1 MPFVSVKIL
10 EGHSIER
17 KRKMVEEITESVAR
31 IAELPEDYVQVVF
44 EEFAK
49 HNWGANKKLL
59 CDED

>member
-17 KRKMVEEITESVAR
+17 KRKIVEEITESVAR

-44 EEFAK
+44 EEFPK

-59 CDED
+59 SDVD